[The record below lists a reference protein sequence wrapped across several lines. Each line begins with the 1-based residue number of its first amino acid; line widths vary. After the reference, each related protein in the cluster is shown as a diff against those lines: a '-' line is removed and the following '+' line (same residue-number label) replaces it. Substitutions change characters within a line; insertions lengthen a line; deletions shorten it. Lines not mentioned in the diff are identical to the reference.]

1 MHRTARLQRIL
12 KKILLDCA
20 EPQLLR
26 YTGSSRIKPRI
37 FGVFCY
43 QETVTLGYRPFFYV
57 LGVGLSTLE
66 QKLTELISAPVE
78 ALGYE
83 LVGIEF
89 VRGRTSTL
97 RIYIDSEDGI
107 NVDDCADVSHQVS
120 AVMDVEDPIT
130 VPYNLEVSSPGLDRP
145 MFTADHY
152 VRFTGEEVS
161 LVLRMAVQNR
171 RKWQGIIKSVE
182 GEMITVAVEGND
194 EVFALSNIQKAN
206 LVPHF

>member
-1 MHRTARLQRIL
+1 MSW
-12 KKILLDCA
+12 
-20 EPQLLR
+20 
-26 YTGSSRIKPRI
+26 G
-37 FGVFCY
+37 
-43 QETVTLGYRPFFYV
+43 
-57 LGVGLSTLE
+57 GLVHIRA
-66 QKLTELISAPVE
+66 KLTELVSAPVE

-130 VPYNLEVSSPGLDRP
+130 VPYHLEVSSPGLDRP
-145 MFTADHY
+145 LFTAEHY
-152 VRFTGEEVS
+152 ARFTGDEVS

-182 GEMITVAVEGND
+182 GEMITVNVEGND

-206 LVPHF
+206 LVPTFKSPD

>member
-1 MHRTARLQRIL
+1 M
-12 KKILLDCA
+12 KKILLDGA
-20 EPQLLR
+20 EPLSGVQGPVTKSPEFSGFFVIR
-26 YTGSSRIKPRI
+26 KSQHWAIK
-37 FGVFCY
+37 
-43 QETVTLGYRPFFYV
+43 PFFYV

-66 QKLTELISAPVE
+66 QKLTELVSAPVE

-120 AVMDVEDPIT
+120 AVLDVEDPIT
-130 VPYNLEVSSPGLDRP
+130 VAYNLEVSSPGLDRP
-145 MFTADHY
+145 MFTAEHY
-152 VRFTGEEVS
+152 VRYTGEEVS

-171 RKWQGIIKSVE
+171 RKWQGIIKSVN
-182 GEMITVAVEGND
+182 GEMVTVTVEGKD

>member
-1 MHRTARLQRIL
+1 M
-12 KKILLDCA
+12 
-20 EPQLLR
+20 
-26 YTGSSRIKPRI
+26 
-37 FGVFCY
+37 
-43 QETVTLGYRPFFYV
+43 
-57 LGVGLSTLE
+57 
-66 QKLTELISAPVE
+66 TELVSAPVE

-89 VRGRTSTL
+89 VRSRTSIL

-145 MFTADHY
+145 LFTAEHY
-152 VRFTGEEVS
+152 TRFMGEEVS

-171 RKWQGIIKSVE
+171 RKWQGTIKSVD
-182 GEMITVAVEGND
+182 GEMITVHVEGSD

-206 LVPHF
+206 LVPPLLKVRIEANQDEQRDLSCCRSRF

>member
-1 MHRTARLQRIL
+1 M
-12 KKILLDCA
+12 
-20 EPQLLR
+20 
-26 YTGSSRIKPRI
+26 
-37 FGVFCY
+37 
-43 QETVTLGYRPFFYV
+43 
-57 LGVGLSTLE
+57 GLSTLE
-66 QKLTELISAPVE
+66 QKLTELVSAPVE

-89 VRGRTSTL
+89 VRSRTSIL

-145 MFTADHY
+145 LFTAEHY
-152 VRFTGEEVS
+152 TRFMGEEVT

-171 RKWQGIIKSVE
+171 RKWQGIIKSVD
-182 GEMITVAVEGND
+182 GEMITVHVEGND
-194 EVFALSNIQKAN
+194 VVFALSNIHKAN